1 VYGLST
7 ATTTAGLLARSRVT
21 CLALLTLLTLGGC
34 ASLPTSGPTALAI
47 ERGRHGGPLGEV
59 ELRDVTAPPA
69 AAAEQAAAL
78 PTGGLTPLAQTG
90 VVDAVGPGDVLD
102 VRVFEVGASLFGGG
116 GSAYLAQSGISEPS
130 AAGTIVG
137 PVTVDRSGAIDLPY
151 AGRMQVA
158 GHTPSEIGAMIA
170 GALSRKSQAPQV
182 IVGVRENVANTVTV
196 MGDVKKSGRI
206 PLTLAR
212 ERVLDAIAEAGGA
225 AHANQDMVVRVTR
238 GERSAEV
245 RMDRLLAGS
254 GEDLALLP
262 GDRIELF
269 TRPRTLTVFGAAGKV
284 SEVAFET
291 PKVTLAEALA
301 RAGGP
306 LDQTADAS
314 AIYVFRYDRSD
325 DSGAPQPG
333 ARPVIYRLNLL
344 QVDSYFAAQ
353 TFEMRPKDV
362 VLVANAAANQPT
374 KLIQVLNLF
383 FSPFYTAK
391 VLTH

>member
-1 VYGLST
+1 
-7 ATTTAGLLARSRVT
+7 
-21 CLALLTLLTLGGC
+21 
-34 ASLPTSGPTALAI
+34 
-47 ERGRHGGPLGEV
+47 
-59 ELRDVTAPPA
+59 
-69 AAAEQAAAL
+69 
-78 PTGGLTPLAQTG
+78 
-90 VVDAVGPGDVLD
+90 
-102 VRVFEVGASLFGGG
+102 
-116 GSAYLAQSGISEPS
+116 
-130 AAGTIVG
+130 
-137 PVTVDRSGAIDLPY
+137 
-151 AGRMQVA
+151 
-158 GHTPSEIGAMIA
+158 MIA
-170 GALSRKSQAPQV
+170 EALSRKSQAPQV

-196 MGDVKKSGRI
+196 MGDVKKPGRI

-212 ERVLDAIAEAGGA
+212 ERVLDAVAEAGGA

-238 GERSAEV
+238 SGRSAEV

-254 GEDLALLP
+254 GEDLGLLP

-284 SEVAFET
+284 SEVPFET
-291 PKVTLAEALA
+291 PKVSLAEALA

-325 DSGAPQPG
+325 DSGAPLAG

-344 QVDSYFAAQ
+344 KVDSYFAAQ

-362 VLVANAAANQPT
+362 VLVANAASNQPT